1 MAQANKPLS
10 GPRRFQWNA
19 GGWFGASLGSSAWMV
34 VTSCFEA
41 VHDQPLLA
49 LIPAVGFTIV
59 LIASLTL
66 WARRNHIYPFTAMM
80 WLLGLIAIV
89 IPFVWIA
96 VTSYGSE
103 AALSAMNWPV
113 SAWAI
118 VLVSSVAPALILW
131 FLVLERSSTPTDNDR
146 SRHDSTMA

>member
-34 VTSCFEA
+34 VTSCFVA

-49 LIPAVGFTIV
+49 FIPAVGFTIV

-89 IPFVWIA
+89 MPLFAHHLCSMKVLSLFARWI
-96 VTSYGSE
+96 G
-103 AALSAMNWPV
+103 LNP
-113 SAWAI
+113 
-118 VLVSSVAPALILW
+118 
-131 FLVLERSSTPTDNDR
+131 
-146 SRHDSTMA
+146 